1 MQVKLL
7 AYTPEPEKTVACA
20 AKLCYAAADIDTVY
34 DILVAGTAKAVETTN
49 ETLAQVRKAM
59 RIDYFTDRSIV
70 KEWETLLRKANQ

>member
-34 DILVAGTAKAVETTN
+34 EGLTEEKTASFFGDAPFHWP
-49 ETLAQVRKAM
+49 RKPH
-59 RIDYFTDRSIV
+59 
-70 KEWETLLRKANQ
+70 